1 MDITFQN
8 VQIIILAAGKS
19 KRMGGE
25 EPKALA
31 KLQGKPFLRHIL
43 DTLGTLP
50 LPLSPTIV
58 VGHKRHEV
66 MDAIGPDF
74 FYAIQEEQLG
84 TGHAVASA
92 LPHLEQGHETVLVL
106 STDQPLISAETIKNI
121 INSHKETGAIITLG
135 TVTVPDFTGWH
146 KAFEHFGRIIR
157 TENGDIEKIVEF
169 KDATEEQK
177 SITEVNPALYAFDA
191 AWLSEHVRAL
201 KNENAQQEYYLTDLV
216 HIACQ
221 TGNKV
226 NAVSLAS
233 ILEAMQPNTR
243 EELATLEGLIG

>member
-25 EPKALA
+25 EPKALV

-66 MDAIGPDF
+66 MDVIGPDF
-74 FYAIQEEQLG
+74 AYAIQEEQLG

-92 LPHLEQGHETVLVL
+92 LPHLQEGHGMVLVL
-106 STDQPLISAETIKNI
+106 STDQPLISAETIRNI
-121 INSHKETGAIITLG
+121 INTHKETKATMTLG

-146 KAFEHFGRIIR
+146 KALEHFGRIIR
-157 TENGDIEKIVEF
+157 TETGEIQKIVEF
-169 KDATEEQK
+169 KDATLEEK
-177 SITEVNPALYAFDA
+177 SITEVNPALYAFDT
-191 AWLSEHVRAL
+191 AWLSEYIRTL

-221 TGNKV
+221 TGKKV
-226 NAVSLAS
+226 STVPLANT
-233 ILEAMQPNTR
+233 LEAMQPNTR
-243 EELATLEGLIG
+243 EELATLEDLMA